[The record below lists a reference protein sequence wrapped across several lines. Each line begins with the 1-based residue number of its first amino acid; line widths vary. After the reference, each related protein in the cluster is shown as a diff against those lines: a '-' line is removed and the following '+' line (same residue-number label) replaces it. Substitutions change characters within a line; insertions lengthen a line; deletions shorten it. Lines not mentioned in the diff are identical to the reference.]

1 MVSNDVRQR
10 TKERNLINIVNEC
23 RLMLKT
29 DRCVNACHDFTL
41 ISTKLLHKFVNILI
55 VNKGKN
61 MIDSSLKLKVLAGFL
76 LLLAGNASAATFTN
90 VPSGA
95 TSGLPFISF
104 GNAANPSGDSPK
116 VGEVFSLISNSTL
129 SSFSFYAL
137 GNITSS
143 LQLNVAQWNP
153 DTNAKNQVTNL
164 VGSSL
169 LTTTGSAVETFNS
182 TGGFTTISFNNLG
195 LNLNSNT
202 KYIAYLTSN
211 DPTVTGIQFSRTQT
225 TADTSGFGIGNAY
238 LSTVPGTGWQLPFN
252 GNGFLSLQYTAVTAA
267 VPEAD
272 TSAMMLAGLGL
283 MGFMARRRKKQ
294 QM

>member
-1 MVSNDVRQR
+1 M
-10 TKERNLINIVNEC
+10 TKS
-23 RLMLKT
+23 
-29 DRCVNACHDFTL
+29 TL
-41 ISTKLLHKFVNILI
+41 Q
-55 VNKGKN
+55 
-61 MIDSSLKLKVLAGFL
+61 LKVLASLILAF
-76 LLLAGNASAATFTN
+76 AGNAFADTYTN

-95 TSGLPFISF
+95 NTGSPFAYF

-153 DTNAKNQVTNL
+153 DTNAKNQASNS
-164 VGSSL
+164 VGLSL
-169 LTTTGSAVETFNS
+169 LTTTGSAAESFNS
-182 TGGFTTISFNNLG
+182 VGGFTTISFNNLG

-211 DPTVTGIQFSRTQT
+211 DPTVTGIQLSRTQT
-225 TADTSGFGIGNAY
+225 TADATGFGIGSAY
-238 LSTVPGTGWQLPFN
+238 LSTVPSTGWQLPFN

-272 TSAMMLAGLGL
+272 SSAMMLAGLGL
-283 MGFMARRRKKQ
+283 MGFVARRRSKHQ
-294 QM
+294 I